1 MTQAPT
7 RPAMLTLDR
16 LGPSFGA
23 EVIGLDLRV
32 LDDEQVTAVR
42 EALVAH
48 KVLFFRGQDLTDADQ
63 VELGRRLGEPTAG
76 HPVASSATVEH
87 PEIYDIDSADPEF
100 SFSDVWHTDVT
111 FMEKPPLG
119 SILRAVRLPSYGG
132 DTSWVDS
139 QLAYESLS
147 APVRRLVDQLT
158 AVHDGNR
165 EWGAYLRRHG
175 GRGNVW
181 DGEQVTE
188 LAPVEHPVVRVH
200 PETGRKGLFVNP
212 GFTSHVVGVSDAESR
227 GDPRPPLRPPHQA
240 RAHDPAPLAG
250 RRRRHLGQPQHV
262 ALRQPRLHRGAHD
275 AADHAGRRPAGRTRP
290 GGRSELTTSGDPLDD
305 YGRGDRRGHRLTG
318 HAGRRCRSLACRHER
333 RPPLP
338 PCPGTHRRGPRLR
351 RPAPRGGSPG
361 DSSRPVRRAHLRHPR
376 GGDGSRPGGRLPG
389 ARRPGRGPRRRDARR
404 PRLRRTLARGDARP
418 AARPDPAAAP
428 AARCSASPACRRR
441 SSADRGPPGSGS
453 RCTAW
458 TTTRSSPTRATS
470 RRPSS

>member
-16 LGPSFGA
+16 DGPSFGA

-32 LDDEQVTAVR
+32 LDDERVVAVR

-48 KVLFFRGQDLTDADQ
+48 KVLFFRGQDLSDADQ

-76 HPVASSATVEH
+76 HPVASSATVDH
-87 PEIYDIDSADPEF
+87 PEIYDIDSTDPEF

-147 APVRRLVDQLT
+147 APVQRLADQLT

-175 GRGNVW
+175 NRGNVW

-200 PETGRKGLFVNP
+200 PESGRKGLFVNP

-227 GDPRPPLRPPHQA
+227 AILDLLFAHLTRPEHTIRHRWRAGDVGIWDNRSTSHYANRDYTEV
-240 RAHDPAPLAG
+240 RTMRRVTLAG
-250 RRRRHLGQPQHV
+250 
-262 ALRQPRLHRGAHD
+262 D
-275 AADHAGRRPAGRTRP
+275 
-290 GGRSELTTSGDPLDD
+290 
-305 YGRGDRRGHRLTG
+305 
-318 HAGRRCRSLACRHER
+318 
-333 RPPLP
+333 
-338 PCPGTHRRGPRLR
+338 
-351 RPAPRGGSPG
+351 
-361 DSSRPVRRAHLRHPR
+361 RPVGPASKAASIGPVLR
-376 GGDGSRPGGRLPG
+376 
-389 ARRPGRGPRRRDARR
+389 
-404 PRLRRTLARGDARP
+404 
-418 AARPDPAAAP
+418 
-428 AARCSASPACRRR
+428 
-441 SSADRGPPGSGS
+441 
-453 RCTAW
+453 
-458 TTTRSSPTRATS
+458 
-470 RRPSS
+470 